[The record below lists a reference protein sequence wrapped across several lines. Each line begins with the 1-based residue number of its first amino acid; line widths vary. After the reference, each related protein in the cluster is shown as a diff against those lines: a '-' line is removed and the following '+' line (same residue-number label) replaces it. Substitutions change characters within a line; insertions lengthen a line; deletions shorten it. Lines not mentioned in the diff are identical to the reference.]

1 MHEAITLRP
10 RFGQVMTV
18 IVALI
23 VVAALVS
30 FLVVGDLVGLLRS
43 VWVLL
48 LLAYGIWL
56 LFWSPSVTIDPAGV
70 VIRNLVRERRVTWP
84 AITRI
89 DTKYALTLYTDAGRV
104 SAWAAPA
111 PGRAPASGV
120 SQDDLRRLPES
131 TYGAGGS
138 IRPGDLPTTDSG
150 QASLIV
156 RMRWEELRDAGMLDD
171 SRVEGSGVATRFLW
185 AETLILL
192 VLVILAA
199 GSILI

>member
-1 MHEAITLRP
+1 MNEAITLRP

-23 VVAALVS
+23 VASALVS
-30 FLVVGDLVGLLRS
+30 FVVVGDIAGLLRS
-43 VWVLL
+43 AWALV
-48 LLAYGIWL
+48 LLAYATWL

-70 VIRNLVRERRVTWP
+70 VVRNLVRERRVTWP

-89 DTKYALTLYTDAGRV
+89 DTKFALTLYTDAGRV

-111 PGRAPASGV
+111 PGRAPVSGASR
-120 SQDDLRRLPES
+120 DDLRGLPES

-138 IRPGDLPTTDSG
+138 IRPGDLPTTESG
-150 QASLIV
+150 QASMIV
-156 RMRWEELRDAGMLDD
+156 RMRWEELRDAGLLDGA
-171 SRVEGSGVATRFLW
+171 RIEGSGIATRFLW

-192 VLVILAA
+192 VLVISAA
-199 GSILI
+199 GSTLL